1 MRQIFVCAILAM
13 ALGVPIESVVAQPTS
28 GFLGNS
34 YSKLADAQSP
44 SGRTVKRWLDP
55 AVTSGKFDFLLI
67 DKTVFYPEP
76 RSTEQLSAA
85 TLAQIRAY
93 LDDALKRELTGL
105 VKLASEPGPRTL
117 RLRPAI
123 TAAASKDL
131 GLKPYQYLPIA
142 FVLTAGRTSHG
153 ATLAVEYELQDTE
166 TNQIVGA
173 GMRQGTGL
181 TLKSADEKLTVAH
194 FKPIIDE
201 WAKDLR
207 AFVEAAGR
215 KN

>member
-1 MRQIFVCAILAM
+1 MRYVCAISA
-13 ALGVPIESVVAQPTS
+13 VAFLVAAGPVAAQSTS
-28 GFLGNS
+28 GFLGDS
-34 YSKLADAQSP
+34 YAKLADAQSP

-55 AVTSGKFDFLLI
+55 AVASGKFEFLLV

-93 LDDALKRELTGL
+93 LDDALRRELTGL

-123 TAAASKDL
+123 TAAAAKDL

-142 FVLTAGRTSHG
+142 FVLTAGKTSHG

-166 TNQIVGA
+166 TNQVVGA

-181 TLKSADEKLTVAH
+181 ELKSAQEKLTVAH

-207 AFVEAAGR
+207 AFVEAARG